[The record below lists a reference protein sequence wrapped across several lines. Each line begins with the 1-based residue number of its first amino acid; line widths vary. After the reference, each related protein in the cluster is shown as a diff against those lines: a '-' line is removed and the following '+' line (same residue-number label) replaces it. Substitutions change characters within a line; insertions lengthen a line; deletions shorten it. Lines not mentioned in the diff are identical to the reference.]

1 MNFEDIPTYETDDN
15 EIDQLKI
22 DLEEFC
28 TEYGIT
34 KFESE
39 DIVELL
45 EDGEKV
51 EWIVEQL
58 MGDNPDI
65 DEDSLTSLL
74 SDIQAIVGPE
84 EEYEE
89 LDEETKDKPLPEEE
103 TLAEETTDLSEIDFS
118 QLGDLPMPDGMQLP
132 PGFDMKQLQK
142 MMDTPQGK
150 FMADF
155 SLFCQEKGADMTA
168 ILSDQQQQQ
177 ALNEEWMNTP
187 RETFDG
193 KTPAQMLEEDPTLMP
208 QKVETYRREE
218 PRVGRNDPC
227 PCGSGKK
234 YKKCCGRN
242 A

>member
-1 MNFEDIPTYETDDN
+1 MNFEDMPTYEKDDH

-22 DLEEFC
+22 DLEDFC
-28 TEYGIT
+28 TEYGIIR
-34 KFESE
+34 FEPE

-45 EDGEKV
+45 EDGEGV

-58 MGDNPDI
+58 TSDNPDL
-65 DEDSLTSLL
+65 DKDSLTSLL
-74 SDIQAIVGPE
+74 SDIQAIVGPDEEFEQIE
-84 EEYEE
+84 EEAE
-89 LDEETKDKPLPEEE
+89 DESSPEEDVQE
-103 TLAEETTDLSEIDFS
+103 MPDLSEIDFS

-142 MMDTPQGK
+142 MMETPQGK

-155 SLFCQEKGADMTA
+155 SLYCQEKGADITA
-168 ILSDQQQQQ
+168 IMSDQEQQQ

-187 RETFDG
+187 RKTFDG